1 MANYLLLVQ
10 ANPDDTQTGLHAL
23 EQAEQL
29 VAQGQHISQVFFY
42 GQGVL
47 YANHFLS
54 FPSGLPNLQ
63 AAWQQLSNRHN
74 IPLVVCATVAS
85 QYGLEALEP
94 PAGNL
99 AEGFHA
105 GGLTEFMSTL
115 VGCDSLLQFPVTNSP
130 ASERAKTSQLF
141 TFLCTQL
148 PLHASARHGLDML
161 LMAESLE
168 QTSVAIFSGDGVWQ
182 LVCPRNGP
190 DPLKKIDMLPDIFDF
205 ESFYT
210 TAEDL
215 EQAGLSLKQL
225 RVPVT
230 LVTAA
235 ERDDLINTSKH
246 VLEF

>member
-1 MANYLLLVQ
+1 MAHYLLLVQ
-10 ANPDDTQTGLHAL
+10 ANPDDTQTGLRAL

-29 VAQGQHISQVFFY
+29 VAQGEQVSQVFFY

-47 YANHFLS
+47 YANCFLS

-63 AAWQQLSNRHN
+63 ATWQQLSRRYN

-94 PAGNL
+94 PTGNL
-99 AEGFHA
+99 AEDFHA

-115 VGCDSLLQFPVTNSP
+115 ANCDTLLQFPAPTYP
-130 ASERAKTSQLF
+130 AEQTKTSQQV
-141 TFLCTQL
+141 TFLFTQL

-168 QTSVAIFSGDGVWQ
+168 QDAIAIFTGEGVWQ
-182 LVCPRNGP
+182 LVCPTIGA
-190 DPLKKIDMLPDIFDF
+190 DPLKKMDMLPDIFDF
-205 ESFYT
+205 EGFYT
-210 TAEDL
+210 TAYDL
-215 EQAGLSLKQL
+215 EQAGLSLAQL

-230 LVTAA
+230 LLTA
-235 ERDDLINTSKH
+235 ERIDDLVNRHSKH
-246 VLEF
+246 VLRF